1 MKTLVLASARRH
13 IELGILW
20 LIFYP
25 RAGVVDGW
33 GEFLKKL
40 QFTKK
45 AAYGKS
51 FMSRLDLPSAFALLR
66 LSMLLSNSALETE
79 LQLFIFD
86 SYGTL

>member
-1 MKTLVLASARRH
+1 MKTLVLASAHRH

-45 AAYGKS
+45 AYGKS
-51 FMSRLDLPSAFALLR
+51 FMSRLDLPSALALLR
-66 LSMLLSNSALETE
+66 LSVLLSNSALETE
-79 LQLFIFD
+79 LRFLVFG